1 LGEGKKKDIYRL
13 ILKRSM
19 KISNETFNIL
29 AKRLKCRKRV
39 LHDNT
44 LDLSIQELVM
54 LILALEDEFSRTHDY
69 YLKKAI
75 DELIEKKQEYYETI

>member
-1 LGEGKKKDIYRL
+1 
-13 ILKRSM
+13 M

-39 LHDNT
+39 LHDNI

-69 YLKKAI
+69 DLKKAI
-75 DELIEKKQEYYETI
+75 DELIEKKEEVYGKI

>member
-1 LGEGKKKDIYRL
+1 M
-13 ILKRSM
+13 KRSM

-29 AKRLKCRKRV
+29 AKRLKCRKRI

-54 LILALEDEFSRTHDY
+54 LIMALEDEFSRTHDY

>member
-1 LGEGKKKDIYRL
+1 M
-13 ILKRSM
+13 KRSM

-54 LILALEDEFSRTHDY
+54 LILVLEDEFSRTHDHN
-69 YLKKAI
+69 LKKAI
-75 DELIEKKQEYYETI
+75 DELNEGKKEIYDTKI